1 MYTGDTVVVTGSFS
15 FRPSPAV
22 HSSSQQ
28 SLNQIWF
35 KNPFL
40 TQQRDVRLVPMASK
54 TANMANK
61 ISNPTQYVNTRRN
74 TEKSGLVSL
83 QGNTQLLLDI
93 LSEFK
98 KMAIPWFF
106 FIFGAYSN
114 IDWFEMMHQS
124 VQTASI
130 CSPSVLIAPCRSG
143 GQNSMGNLY
152 DFKVVWLIFLLHSWP
167 NPQTFRTNTTC
178 KSVFLGGW
186 RLAACTSCHQI
197 VLFCDADPKSLFLA
211 LCTPSLVILP

>member
-28 SLNQIWF
+28 SPAQIWF
-35 KNPFL
+35 KDPFP
-40 TQQRDVRLVPMASK
+40 TQQRDVRLVPMVSK

-61 ISNPTQYVNTRRN
+61 ISNPAQYVNTRRN
-74 TEKSGLVSL
+74 HEKSGLVSL

-98 KMAIPWFF
+98 KFT
-106 FIFGAYSN
+106 FGAYSN
-114 IDWFEMMHQS
+114 IDWFETNQVHQS

-143 GQNSMGNLY
+143 GQNSTGNIY
-152 DFKVVWLIFLLHSWP
+152 YFKVVWLIFLLHSRP

-178 KSVFLGGW
+178 KSVFLGGG
-186 RLAACTSCHQI
+186 A
-197 VLFCDADPKSLFLA
+197 SLHAIHATKTIYMYYFVTQVQRV
-211 LCTPSLVILP
+211 CF